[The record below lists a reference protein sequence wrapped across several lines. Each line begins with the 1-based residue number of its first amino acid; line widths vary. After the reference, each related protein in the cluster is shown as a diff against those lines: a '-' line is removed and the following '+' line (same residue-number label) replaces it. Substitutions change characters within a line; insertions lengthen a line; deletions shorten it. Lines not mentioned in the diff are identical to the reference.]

1 MRGRGSAYKLIFCS
15 NCFIFHCF
23 RVYSYG
29 EKGAAVI
36 ESTIYRFF
44 NPISTRSNAIDPL
57 KFTDYTRYVLM
68 PYVAHRL
75 IAQDLTCT
83 LKEAYATMLK
93 SGDLGSEIHP
103 LLDGED
109 PELEDIME
117 ENTRLACKAQGK
129 VRFLN
134 VVFITHY

>member
-1 MRGRGSAYKLIFCS
+1 MHGRGSAYNLIFCS
-15 NCFIFHCF
+15 NCFSFHYC

-36 ESTIYRFF
+36 QSTIYRLF

-57 KFTDYTRYVLM
+57 KFTDYIGYVLV

-83 LKEAYATMLK
+83 LKEAYTRMIE

-117 ENTRLACKAQGK
+117 ENTRLARKAQGK
-129 VRFLN
+129 VRFPN
-134 VVFITHY
+134 DVFITHY